1 MKKYLIIILLFFV
14 LFVTLFNKKSYAY
27 VDCSNMVVEPEGIT
41 TLNLKNYLNELEYK
55 EIYYVCSYDSCYN
68 VRNGDKDDIVN
79 NLIKILDNTTNE
91 DNKLFTNVN
100 GYNVTSIGVN
110 LCK

>member
-41 TLNLKNYLNELEYK
+41 TLNLKDYLNELEYK

-91 DNKLFTNVN
+91 NNKLFTNVN
-100 GYNVTSIGVN
+100 GFSITKIGLN
-110 LCK
+110 ACK

>member
-1 MKKYLIIILLFFV
+1 
-14 LFVTLFNKKSYAY
+14 
-27 VDCSNMVVEPEGIT
+27 MVVEPEGIT
-41 TLNLKNYLNELEYK
+41 TLNLKDYLNELEYK

-79 NLIKILDNTTNE
+79 NLIKILDNNTNE
-91 DNKLFTNVN
+91 DDKLFANVN